1 MEGTENVIVQE
12 NFQFL
17 YLIHNQQTVPLCFMT
32 PRQFK
37 YIKHL
42 TPRQFKYIKHFSHLE
57 RDVMQWNDGKQYY

>member
-37 YIKHL
+37 YIKH
-42 TPRQFKYIKHFSHLE
+42 FSHLE